1 MKFGIF
7 NMRTIGRLAAVTLT
21 GLALAGC
28 AGTTQDAAVSAPA
41 ASAKPVASAKP
52 AARPAP
58 AADSLATAIAGPWR
72 SEADRARDV
81 FRHPYET
88 LTFFGVKPDQVV
100 VEITPGGGWYSAILA
115 PWLAKGGGTYV
126 VGTADPAKMSERGR
140 ANFEA
145 FKGRYADSTVFG
157 TLQFSKFGPQE
168 DGACP
173 AGTADVVLTF
183 RNVHNWMTGGWAE
196 KAFADMAKCLKPG
209 GVLGLV
215 EHRAF
220 EESEFDPK
228 GSSGY
233 IKVSTM
239 KAFAEKA
246 GLVFEAESDVNFNPK
261 DTRDHPYGVW
271 TLPPVRNGAPADK
284 PDPSFDR
291 AKYDAIGE
299 SDRAT
304 LRFRKPA
311 N

>member
-1 MKFGIF
+1 
-7 NMRTIGRLAAVTLT
+7 MRYGFFLSRAIGGTAAI
-21 GLALAGC
+21 ALAGWLLTGC
-28 AGTTQDAAVSAPA
+28 AGTTQQTAATKPA
-41 ASAKPVASAKP
+41 EVAKP
-52 AARPAP
+52 AAKTTAA
-58 AADSLATAIAGPWR
+58 AADGLAAAIAGPWR
-72 SEADRARDV
+72 SEADRARDG

-88 LTFFGVKPDQVV
+88 LTFFGVKPNQVV
-100 VEITPGGGWYSAILA
+100 VEITPGAGWYSAILA

-126 VGTADPAKMSERGR
+126 VGTFDPAKQGDRGR

-145 FKGRYADSTVFG
+145 FKARYADESVFG
-157 TLQFSKFGPQE
+157 TVQFSKFGPQE

-183 RNVHNWMTGGWAE
+183 RNVHNWMGGGWAE

-220 EESEFDPK
+220 EDAEFDPK
-228 GSSGY
+228 ASTGY
-233 IKVSTM
+233 VKVSTI
-239 KAFAEKA
+239 KALAAKA
-246 GLVFEAESDVNFNPK
+246 GLVFEAESDINFNSK
-261 DTRDHPYGVW
+261 DDHDHPYGVW
-271 TLPPVRNGAPADK
+271 TLPPVRNGPSADK
-284 PDPSFDR
+284 PDPGFDR

-311 N
+311 T